1 MATETESD
9 LRAKKFRRLALVTAF
24 LLAVTWPLGSFFVW
38 IFLGA
43 TVYFIFLAYYYGPRP
58 IQEKKY
64 ESHSQTWAQKDE
76 SFEQK
81 KAPDIKL
88 VITIVAIVVS
98 SILFILM
105 IIGFVTGVD
114 TPEQSA
120 NLLQETADRE
130 TLQTNPSDINALTN
144 IGNQLYAKNQFDS
157 ALIYYNKVLAIDPQN
172 SSGMFN
178 KSLVYYQK
186 QDYAN
191 SIEWSKKCA
200 NLYPDNI
207 DAIVLTGDSYY
218 AQERFSEALTWY
230 RQGYDKGAR
239 SAELLN
245 ILAYVYDQQN
255 RKTEAIQFYKET
267 LQQDSSFVKVY
278 ERLAELEPTR
288 AAWYKNKAA
297 QWK

>member
-1 MATETESD
+1 
-9 LRAKKFRRLALVTAF
+9 
-24 LLAVTWPLGSFFVW
+24 
-38 IFLGA
+38 
-43 TVYFIFLAYYYGPRP
+43 
-58 IQEKKY
+58 
-64 ESHSQTWAQKDE
+64 
-76 SFEQK
+76 
-81 KAPDIKL
+81 
-88 VITIVAIVVS
+88 
-98 SILFILM
+98 
-105 IIGFVTGVD
+105 
-114 TPEQSA
+114 
-120 NLLQETADRE
+120 
-130 TLQTNPSDINALTN
+130 
-144 IGNQLYAKNQFDS
+144 
-157 ALIYYNKVLAIDPQN
+157 
-172 SSGMFN
+172 MFN